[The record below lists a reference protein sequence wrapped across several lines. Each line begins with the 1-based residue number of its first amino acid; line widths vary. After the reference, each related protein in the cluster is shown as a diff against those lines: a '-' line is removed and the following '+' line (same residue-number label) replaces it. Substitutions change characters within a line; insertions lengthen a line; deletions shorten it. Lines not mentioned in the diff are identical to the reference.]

1 MDIKK
6 LLIFDVVVLAC
17 YLFVANPAIT
27 GFAVHEWISIGL
39 VIVLFVHCATHF
51 DWIVDT
57 ILHARNRKGVRLVK
71 IVVDILLV
79 VVFMICSI
87 SGIMVSG
94 AVLPTFGLFA
104 TGYFFWDPLHAA
116 SAKLFLALFL
126 IHIGLS
132 WKMII
137 ATLKRKNGNQEE

>member
-17 YLFVANPAIT
+17 YLLVANPIIT
-27 GFAVHEWISIGL
+27 GFAIHEWISVGL
-39 VIVLFVHCATHF
+39 LIVLFAHF

-57 ILHARNRKGVRLVK
+57 ILHARNRKGIRLVK
-71 IVVDILLV
+71 IVVDILLI

-137 ATLKRKNGNQEE
+137 ATLKRKNGNQDE